1 MFIII
6 SKKNTSIQTST
17 KVIQPLTI
25 KDLTWSHTTLW
36 STGKRWRCQGLN
48 CGVDFSRWFPPLNKR
63 LRFERVFQGASI
75 AGERLLQVYFIL
87 LQDMRWNILFRK
99 KSPSF
104 SASLK
109 LNECRNETS
118 TGKNTVTEL
127 SQWSKIETSG
137 GISEF
142 YQFPV
147 WQADHLHPLLLLT
160 YAPCAKWLWGSAN
173 TIDSH
178 VHSEF
183 GLPHNIVPS
192 CLPIWNLIKCDSL
205 GRPNCP
211 RKHHC
216 WPNN

>member
-118 TGKNTVTEL
+118 TGKKYSDWVESVEQNRNIWWH
-127 SQWSKIETSG
+127 QWVLPIPGVTSG
-137 GISEF
+137 PLASFVVTDIRTVCKVTVGICK
-142 YQFPV
+142 Y
-147 WQADHLHPLLLLT
+147 H
-160 YAPCAKWLWGSAN
+160 
-173 TIDSH
+173 
-178 VHSEF
+178 
-183 GLPHNIVPS
+183 
-192 CLPIWNLIKCDSL
+192 
-205 GRPNCP
+205 R
-211 RKHHC
+211 
-216 WPNN
+216 